1 MTRRHPASASAFTL
15 VELLIVL
22 ALIALL
28 TGVLLPSLSSARSA
42 SRVAACAQQQRRLHA
57 AAILADHADNERLPG
72 VNTTNA
78 RFLKMPYTSELLA
91 DTSSDTPTS
100 VFDWIS
106 PSLGATA
113 TFSPNRAR
121 RTQQIFN
128 DYACPASKRHNDT
141 LFGNA
146 PDAADFRAILDT
158 DGFLQVSYLSPAAF
172 HLAGRSFIP
181 LAKYRTFAWRGPAVP
196 PDDYFPTL
204 DRLGSHAAKVFLS
217 DATRYLASRSRL
229 DFDISPA
236 PKYFGSFL
244 SSSPIYRAS
253 REFGS
258 AANLPEFPDENY
270 LGQGPSVYPHN
281 RNLSYRHAS
290 RLVVVWFDGH
300 VTTMSES
307 ASKTDASHWFPTG
320 SIFNAQP
327 SGNATDEARAFHSDR
342 EELR

>member
-1 MTRRHPASASAFTL
+1 MPPRRLVAAAFT
-15 VELLIVL
+15 VIELLALLAIL
-22 ALIALL
+22 ALLA
-28 TGVLLPSLSSARSA
+28 GVLLPSLSSARSA
-42 SRVAACAQQQRRLHA
+42 ARVALCAQQQRRLHA
-57 AAILADHADNERLPG
+57 AAIIAAQSDDERIPG

-78 RFLKMPYTSELLA
+78 RFLKMPHTFELLA
-91 DTSSDTPTS
+91 DTTSHTPTS

-106 PSLGATA
+106 PSLGPTA
-113 TFSPNRAR
+113 SFSTNRAR

-128 DYACPASKRHNDT
+128 DLACPSATRHNDT
-141 LFGNA
+141 LFGYA
-146 PDAADFRAILDT
+146 PDAADFQAILAN

-181 LAKYRTFAWRGPAVP
+181 LAKFRTFAWRGPAVP
-196 PDDYFPTL
+196 PDDYFPRL
-204 DRLGSHAAKVFLS
+204 DRIGPPASKVFLS

-281 RNLSYRHAS
+281 RDLTYRHKA
-290 RLVVVWFDGH
+290 RLVVTWFDGH
-300 VTTMSES
+300 VTTMNENE
-307 ASKTDASHWFPTG
+307 SKTDASHWFPTG
-320 SIFNAQP
+320 SVFNAQP
-327 SGNATDEARAFHSDR
+327 SGNATDQARAFHRDR